1 MKGWRVVR
9 DRLRGLFRRDAVIG
23 DIDDEMRAHIDLA
36 AEENQRR
43 GMPPDE
49 ARRAARKSFGNVGV
63 MRDVA
68 YDVRGGG
75 RLESWWQDFRF
86 AFRMLRRKPSLTVS
100 ALFTWALGIGATV
113 AVFSVVHPLLLQGL
127 PYREPDRLV
136 RVMETNPPQ
145 FPRFSASPPH
155 FIAWRDQHE
164 VFEGLAAFVRET
176 FSLTGVGE
184 PMRVKALHV
193 SPGFFEVFGVTPRLG
208 RSFAADEEDP
218 DRGTVAILE
227 DGFWQRRFGGDP
239 GILGRTITLNDKPF
253 TVVGVMPPGIHRTM
267 GEVDLWV
274 PQTFT
279 AKDRQQQGAH
289 YLRVVGRLKPGV
301 SLAAARDAL
310 NQVAVRLEKEFPA
323 DNTGWRVKADTLHE
337 SLVEDVR
344 PTLIVLAAAVAF
356 VLLIAAA
363 NVASLL
369 LGRASSREREIAVR
383 VALGAGRWRILRQ
396 LAVESVVLAVL
407 GGALALVLAVV
418 GVDLLLALAPE
429 GLAGLK
435 SIHVDVPLLIFTFVA
450 SVLTGIIVAFAPAR
464 QAARADL
471 NSTLREGHGNPMSKG
486 RAGVRRVLVTL
497 EVAACLLLLV
507 GTGLLVRS
515 LVLLLSVDPGFVAE
529 NVVTMRLDLSKE
541 KYKDDASQIAFIQRT
556 VDEIRNLPG
565 VRAAALAQ
573 AVPFQG
579 DWWFSF
585 TVDGRPPPPPNQEPS
600 ANFYAVTPEYFQA
613 MGIRLLRGRTFTDAD
628 TATSR
633 RVVVVNEKLAREI
646 FPDGN
651 AIGQHIQ
658 WNKDESEEIIGVV
671 ADVKE
676 QNLSSPT
683 DMQMYDVL
691 QQRPFVGLQIVIRA
705 TGDPASLG
713 NSVRARIAGIDAALP
728 VAEVKLMKNIV
739 SDSESRRRFS
749 VVLLSIFAG
758 VALLLAIVG
767 IYGVIS
773 DSVTQRTHEIGIRMA
788 LGARA
793 PHVLRLM
800 MGQGM
805 VPALIGIAVGLV
817 ACLGATRLLASML
830 FGVDAT
836 DVPTLLLSSGLIA
849 LVALVA
855 SYLPARR
862 ATRVDPMVA
871 LRID

>member
-1 MKGWRVVR
+1 MKGWNFVR
-9 DRLRGLFRRDAVIG
+9 DRLRGLFRRDAVLR

-36 AEENQRR
+36 TEENLRR
-43 GMPPDE
+43 GMPPEE
-49 ARRAARKSFGNVGV
+49 ARRQARRSFGNVSA
-63 MRDVA
+63 MRDSA
-68 YDVRGGG
+68 YDVRSGG

-86 AFRMLRRKPSLTVS
+86 AFRMLKRKPSLTIS

-113 AVFSVVHPLLLQGL
+113 AVFSVVHPLLLRAL
-127 PYREPDRLV
+127 PYRDPDRLV
-136 RVMETNPPQ
+136 RVIETNPPQ
-145 FPRFSASPPH
+145 FPRFSASPAH

-164 VFEGLAAFVRET
+164 VFENIAAFSGET
-176 FSLTGVGE
+176 FSLTRTGE
-184 PMRVKALHV
+184 PTRVKALHV
-193 SPGFFEVFGVTPRLG
+193 SPGYFETFGVVPRLG

-239 GILGRTITLNDKPF
+239 SILGRTITLNDKPY
-253 TVVGVMPPGIHRTM
+253 TVVGVMPPGVHRTM
-267 GEVDLWV
+267 GEVELWV
-274 PQTFT
+274 PRTFT
-279 AKDRQQQGAH
+279 AQDWLQQDAH

-301 SLAAARDAL
+301 SVVAAREAL
-310 NQVAVRLEKEFPA
+310 NQVAVRLEKEFPG
-323 DNTGWRVKADTLHE
+323 DNTGWRVKVDTLHE
-337 SLVEDVR
+337 ALVEDIR

-435 SIHVDVPLLIFTFVA
+435 TIHVDVPLLIFTFIA

-471 NSTLREGHGNPMSKG
+471 NSTLREGHGNPMSRG

-515 LVLLLSVDPGFVAE
+515 LVLLLAVDPGFVAE
-529 NVVTMRLDLSKE
+529 NVVTMKLDLSLQKYPKE
-541 KYKDDASQIAFIQRT
+541 PEQAAFARRAI
-556 VDEIRNLPG
+556 DEIRNLPG

-573 AVPFQG
+573 VLPFQG

-585 TVDGRPPPPPNQEPS
+585 TVEGRPPALPGQEPS
-600 ANFYAVTPEYFQA
+600 ANYYAVTPEYFQV
-613 MGIRLLRGRTFTDAD
+613 MGIRLLQGRTFTDAD
-628 TATSR
+628 TMQSR
-633 RVVVVNEKLAREI
+633 RVLVVNEKFARQI

-651 AIGQHIQ
+651 AIGQHLHWQ
-658 WNKDESEEIIGVV
+658 KDETEEIIGIV

-683 DMQMYDVL
+683 DMQMYESL
-691 QQRPFVGLQIVIRA
+691 LQRPYLGLQIAIRA

-713 NSVRARIAGIDAALP
+713 NSVRARIAGIDAGLP
-728 VAEVKLMKNIV
+728 VAEVKLLKNIV

-758 VALLLAIVG
+758 VALLLAIIG

-805 VPALIGIAVGLV
+805 VPALVGIGIGLV

-836 DVPTLLLSSGLIA
+836 DLLTLVLASALIA

-871 LRID
+871 LRIE